1 MENPSLSFHTRAGG
15 ERRVAL
21 DEQKRRAVECP
32 PEQCVHRLFEEQARR
47 APEALAVADGR
58 QQLTYY
64 ELDQRADRLARHL
77 EALGVGP
84 ETCVA
89 VCLERSVELVIAFLA
104 ALKAG
109 GAYLPVDP
117 THPLERLELMLSDA
131 RAPVLLVAEPQ
142 RPELIARISHCRVLA
157 VNHVSAVTAGST
169 RSVPALFLPKVH
181 AKNLAY
187 VIYTSGSTG
196 TPKGVEVE
204 HASLTNLVRW
214 HRQAYAVTPADRA
227 SLVAS
232 PAFDAATWEIWP
244 YLTAGAS
251 LHIPSDAIRRSPTR
265 LLAWLMTN
273 GITLSF
279 VPTPLAEAML
289 EETWPERCPLRALLT
304 GGEKLKRGAPANLPC
319 ALVNNYGPTET
330 TVVATSGRVPAGGR
344 ELHPS
349 IGYPIRNTE
358 IYVLDEHRQP
368 VAPGVPGELYIGGAG
383 LARGYLNSPD
393 LTAERFVPHPF
404 SAEPGARLYRSGDIV
419 RLCPD
424 GSLEFIGRAG
434 NQVKIRGCRVDL
446 GEIESVLRSHP
457 GVRDAVVVASSNDST
472 PAMLVAYVTL
482 RAGEAPP
489 ARELEEFLKC
499 KLPEYMVPATFE
511 FLDELPLSSNGKI
524 DRRALPAPR
533 CESGAPFAAPRTA
546 TERGLAAIWEELL
559 DRERVGIQDNF
570 FHLGG
575 HSLLA
580 ARVLSRIERRFQV
593 ELQLADLF
601 SAPTLGALAEL
612 IDAAAAVGA
621 EPGQEE
627 PARMKLCR
635 GSGGEPMPGD
645 RDEPPFPGSNE
656 PENGESRHV
665 LRPTTGNVPGE
676 PRPLSFAQERLWF
689 LEQLEPGVP
698 FNNVPFAWRARG
710 RLDPMALERAFDAII
725 RRHET
730 WRNELRERQGRP
742 MAWPRGPGSF
752 HLPVFDLSALPPAEQ
767 KAETQRLIAA
777 EARRSFDLTRGPLL
791 RAALLRL
798 GPEDQMLVLTTHHI
812 ACDGWSMGIFHRE
825 LSEVYAALAQGRS
838 WALPELPL
846 TYGDFVSWQ
855 RGWAEGPA
863 VREQL
868 AYWRKK
874 LAGAPT
880 ILALPTDRPRP
891 PVLTYSGAI
900 HRFRFPAGL
909 HEKLAALSQREEVTM
924 FMLLL
929 AAWQTLLHRYS
940 AQEEIVV
947 GSPIAGRTCFETEGL
962 IGIFLNLLV
971 LRGDLSGDPPL
982 TTLLKRLRDVALAAY
997 QHQDLPFEKLVD
1009 ALQPDR
1015 DLSRTPLF
1023 QVMFVWHN
1031 EPMAPMQ
1038 LSGLQLE
1045 PVHVHNGTSKFDLT
1059 LSLEPAGDGLEGYIE
1074 YNTDLFDEVTI
1085 VRMAGHLR
1093 TLLEGIVANPGERLS
1108 ALPVLTDTER
1118 RQLLVGWNETQAAIP
1133 ELCVH
1138 DCFEAQVR
1146 RAPDAVAVVFGNDQL
1161 TYRELDGQ
1169 ANALAA
1175 RLRELGVRPDDRVGL
1190 CLERSLEMMV
1200 GLMAILKA
1208 GGAYLPLDLNYPKDR
1223 LVFMLEDAQVRLVLG
1238 GENFDLARPVRGA
1251 STTNDSMG
1259 PSPLVVKLKGS
1270 RDSARRFVLKTMQP
1284 EPASN
1289 GSRNG
1294 DAHAPTHT
1302 AQGERVSPHH
1312 LAYVIYT
1319 SGSTG
1324 KPKGVMVTHRNVL
1337 NFFVGM
1343 DALLGTEPG
1352 IWLAVTSIS
1361 FDISVLELFWTL
1373 ARGYKVILHHDLAR
1387 GSSGLPPWQETA
1399 KCERVTAA
1407 PRTSSEPGP
1416 LGETPLAMRRG
1427 RAALGDSP
1435 AGLASSALASRP
1447 GWVSGSTT
1455 REAARGMDFSLFYFA
1470 SDASDGGENKYRLL
1484 TEGARF
1490 ADAHGFTAVWTPERH
1505 FHAFGGLYPNPSITG
1520 AALAMVT
1527 ERIRIRA
1534 GSVVLPLHD
1543 VVRVAEEWAVLDN
1556 LSRGRVDISFAS
1568 GWHTNDF
1575 VLCPENYADRHAA
1588 LFRQID
1594 EVRRLWR
1601 GEPLQRRNGSGQEV
1615 AVRILPRPIQPEL
1628 PFWITAAGSPET
1640 CRKAG
1645 EAGANLL
1652 THLLGQSIEELA
1664 NKIALYRTAWNQ
1676 AGHPPGKGRV
1686 TLMLH
1691 TFVGHDADTVRETV
1705 REPFSEYLKT
1715 SMDLIAR
1722 DSALGFDPKK
1732 LSPDD
1737 VNALIARVFDR
1748 YLETSG
1754 LFGTPA
1760 TCLKRVD
1767 ELKRVG
1773 VDEIACLIDFGVEQ
1787 DTVLDSLTLL
1797 NEVRH
1802 CGNDHRGAS
1811 GAGWGP
1817 GDDGA
1822 LDAATLE
1829 VDPSVETAAPEEPPS
1844 ILEQI
1849 LRHGV
1854 THLQCTPSLAAM
1866 LLQDPL
1872 AANGLGALQKLLLG
1886 GEALSVKL
1894 AREIQVVVAGEIIN
1908 LYGPTETTVWSAAHV
1923 VRDVSHTIP
1932 IGRPLAN
1939 TELFIVD
1946 GYDRLVPIGVP
1957 GELLI
1962 GGAGLT
1968 QGYHRRPELTEEKFV
1983 RHFAIGTESRVY
1995 RTGDRARYRP
2005 DGQIE
2010 FLGRIDHQVKVRGHR
2025 IELGEIETVLGRH
2038 SSVKVAVVAAW
2049 GDSPAEQRLVAYV
2062 VAKAER
2068 VPAPGESA
2076 RGSEGVQENIL
2087 REFLRRQLPD
2097 YMMPSAFML
2106 LAALPL
2112 TANGK
2117 VDRRALPPPEDSCAD
2132 QPAAFVGP
2140 STQTEEALAGIWSEV
2155 LGRKRVSV
2163 HDNFF
2168 ELGGHSLLIMQVLT
2182 RVRETFQI
2190 DLRMRYL
2197 FDSPTIAGLASVIE
2211 EILPR
2216 DINERPETEADKPAE
2231 PERGS

>member
-1 MENPSLSFHTRAGG
+1 MKSPVMENPSLSFYTRAGS

-21 DEQKRRAVECP
+21 DEQRGRAVECP
-32 PEQCVHRLFEEQARR
+32 PEQCVHRLFEEQARS

-58 QQLTYY
+58 QQLTYR
-64 ELDQRADRLARHL
+64 ELDERADRLARHL
-77 EALGVGP
+77 RALGVGP

-117 THPLERLELMLSDA
+117 THPLERLELMLRDA
-131 RAPVLLVAEPQ
+131 RAPVLLVAERQ
-142 RPELIARISHCRVLA
+142 RPELVARISYCQVVAVDHVLG
-157 VNHVSAVTAGST
+157 VTAGST
-169 RSVPALFLPKVH
+169 RAVPAPFLPNVH
-181 AKNLAY
+181 ANNLAY

-204 HASLTNLVRW
+204 HASLSNLVQW
-214 HRQAYAVTPADRA
+214 HREAYAVTPADRA

-251 LHIPSDAIRRSPTR
+251 LHIPSEAIRRSPAR
-265 LLAWLMTN
+265 LLAWLMAN

-304 GGEKLKRGAPANLPC
+304 GGDKLKRGAPANLPC
-319 ALVNNYGPTET
+319 ALVNHYGPTET
-330 TVVATSGRVPAGGR
+330 TVVATAGRVPAGGR

-349 IGYPIRNTE
+349 IGYPIRNTDV
-358 IYVLDEHRQP
+358 YVLDEHRQP
-368 VAPGVPGELYIGGAG
+368 VAPGAPGELYIGGAG
-383 LARGYLNSPD
+383 LARGYLNCPD

-404 SAEPGARLYRSGDIV
+404 SVEPGARLYRSGDIV

-424 GSLEFIGRAG
+424 GSLEFIGRADS
-434 NQVKIRGCRVDL
+434 QVKIRGYRVDL

-457 GVRDAVVVASSNDST
+457 GVRDAVVVAWSKDST
-472 PAMLVAYVTL
+472 PAALAAYVTL
-482 RAGEAPP
+482 RATEAPL
-489 ARELEEFLKC
+489 AHELEEFLKR
-499 KLPEYMVPATFE
+499 KLPEYMVPAGFE
-511 FLDELPLSSNGKI
+511 FLDELPLSSNGKV

-533 CESGAPFAAPRTA
+533 GKGGAPFAAPRTE
-546 TERGLAAIWEELL
+546 TEQGIAAIWEELL
-559 DRERVGIQDNF
+559 DRERVGIHDNF

-580 ARVLSRIERRFQV
+580 ARVLSRIERRFHV
-593 ELQLADLF
+593 ELQLTALF
-601 SAPTLGALAEL
+601 SAPTLGGLAEL
-612 IDAAAAVGA
+612 IDTAAAVA
-621 EPGQEE
+621 VEPDRKE
-627 PARMKLCR
+627 PAGMKLCR
-635 GSGGEPMPGD
+635 SD
-645 RDEPPFPGSNE
+645 
-656 PENGESRHV
+656 NGESQHV
-665 LRPTTGNVPGE
+665 LQPATGDAPGD

-698 FNNVPFAWRARG
+698 FNNVPFAWRVLG
-710 RLDPMALERAFDAII
+710 CLDHTALARAFDAII
-725 RRHET
+725 QRHET
-730 WRNELRERQGRP
+730 LRDELRDRQGRP
-742 MAWPRGPGSF
+742 MAWPREPGSF

-767 KAETQRLIAA
+767 KAETHRLIVA

-812 ACDGWSMGIFHRE
+812 ACDGWSMGIFYRE
-825 LSEVYAALAQGRS
+825 LSEAYEALAQGRS
-838 WALPELPL
+838 WRLPELPL
-846 TYGDFVSWQ
+846 TYGDFASWQ
-855 RGWAEGPA
+855 RGWAQGPT
-863 VREQL
+863 VRKQL
-868 AYWRKK
+868 AYWEKQ

-891 PVLTYSGAI
+891 PVMTYAGAI

-947 GSPIAGRTCFETEGL
+947 GSPIAGRTRFETEGL

-971 LRGDLSGDPPL
+971 LRGDLSGDPPM

-1015 DLSRTPLF
+1015 DLSRAPLF

-1031 EPMAPMQ
+1031 EPTAPLE
-1038 LSGLQLE
+1038 LSGLRLE
-1045 PVHVHNGTSKFDLT
+1045 PIHVHNGTAKFDLT

-1074 YNTDLFDEVTI
+1074 YNTDLFDEATI
-1085 VRMAGHLR
+1085 ARMVGHLH
-1093 TLLEGIVANPGERLS
+1093 TLLEGIVANPDERLS
-1108 ALPVLTDTER
+1108 AFPLLTDAER
-1118 RQLLVGWNETQAAIP
+1118 RQLVVGWNETEAVIP

-1146 RAPDAVAVVFGNDQL
+1146 RTPDAVAVVFGNDQL

-1175 RLRELGVRPDDRVGL
+1175 RLRELGVGPDDRVGL
-1190 CLERSLEMMV
+1190 CLERSLEMMI
-1200 GLMAILKA
+1200 GLLAILKA

-1223 LVFMLEDAQVRLVLG
+1223 LAFMLEDSQVRLVLA
-1238 GENFDLARPVRGA
+1238 GENFDFARPVKDA
-1251 STTNDSMG
+1251 STTNGSVG
-1259 PSPLVVKLKGS
+1259 PPPSLVKVKGS
-1270 RDSARRFVLKTMQP
+1270 RDSGGRFVLKTIQP

-1294 DAHAPTHT
+1294 NAHAHTHT
-1302 AQGERVSPHH
+1302 APGERVSPHH

-1337 NFFVGM
+1337 NFFAAM
-1343 DALLGTEPG
+1343 DGLLGTEPG
-1352 IWLAVTSIS
+1352 VWLAVTSIS

-1373 ARGYKVILHHDLAR
+1373 ARGYKVILHHDSGR
-1387 GSSGLPPWQETA
+1387 GSSGSLPPWQEPA
-1399 KCERVTAA
+1399 KCELVTAA
-1407 PRTSSEPGP
+1407 SRTSSELGP
-1416 LGETPLAMRRG
+1416 LGESPLTMRG
-1427 RAALGDSP
+1427 CAALGDAP

-1447 GWVSGSTT
+1447 GWVSGSAT

-1543 VVRVAEEWAVLDN
+1543 VVRVAEEWAVIDN

-1568 GWHTNDF
+1568 GWHPNDF
-1575 VLCPENYADRHAA
+1575 VLCPENYADRHAG

-1601 GEPLQRRNGSGQEV
+1601 GEPLQRRNGAGQEV

-1628 PFWITAAGSPET
+1628 PFWITAAGSAET
-1640 CRKAG
+1640 FRKAG

-1664 NKIALYRTAWNQ
+1664 NKIAIYRAAWNQ
-1676 AGHPPGKGRV
+1676 AGYPPGKGRV

-1691 TFVGHDADTVRETV
+1691 TFVGPDADTVRETV

-1715 SMDLIAR
+1715 SLDLIAR
-1722 DSALGFDPKK
+1722 NSALGFDPKK
-1732 LSPDD
+1732 LSPED
-1737 VNALIARVFDR
+1737 VDALIARVFDR

-1767 ELKRVG
+1767 ELKNVG
-1773 VDEIACLIDFGVEQ
+1773 VDEIACLIDFGVEP

-1802 CGNDHRGAS
+1802 RSNDHRGAS
-1811 GAGWGP
+1811 GAGRGP

-1822 LDAATLE
+1822 FDAATLE
-1829 VDPSVETAAPEEPPS
+1829 VDSSVEPVPPEEPRS
-1844 ILEQI
+1844 IPEQI

-1872 AANGLGALQKLLLG
+1872 ATDGLGALQKLLLG

-1894 AREIQVVVAGEIIN
+1894 AREIKEVVAGEVIN

-1923 VRDVSHTIP
+1923 VRDVSHAIP

-1946 GYDRLVPIGVP
+1946 GHDRLVPIGVP

-1962 GGAGLT
+1962 GGAGVAR
-1968 QGYHRRPELTEEKFV
+1968 GYHGRPKLTEEKFI
-1983 RHFAIGTESRVY
+1983 RYPFAVGTESRVY
-1995 RTGDRARYRP
+1995 RTGDRVRYRP

-2025 IELGEIETVLGRH
+2025 IELGEIETVLGCH
-2038 SSVKVAVVAAW
+2038 PGVKEAVVTAW

-2062 VAKAER
+2062 VAKAAER
-2068 VPAPGESA
+2068 APSPGASA
-2076 RGSEGVQENIL
+2076 TGSDGFHENVL

-2097 YMMPSAFML
+2097 YMMPSAFIL
-2106 LAALPL
+2106 LDALPL

-2117 VDRRALPPPEDSCAD
+2117 VDRRALPPPDDDCAT

-2140 STQTEEALAGIWSEV
+2140 STPTEEALARIWSDV
-2155 LGRKRVSV
+2155 LGRKKVSV

-2182 RVRETFQI
+2182 RVREILKI
-2190 DLRMRYL
+2190 DLRMHYL
-2197 FDSPTIAGLASVIE
+2197 FDSPTIASLALVIE
-2211 EILPR
+2211 QMLPS
-2216 DINERPETEADKPAE
+2216 DTNELAETEADKLAAQ
-2231 PERGS
+2231 PELDRSS